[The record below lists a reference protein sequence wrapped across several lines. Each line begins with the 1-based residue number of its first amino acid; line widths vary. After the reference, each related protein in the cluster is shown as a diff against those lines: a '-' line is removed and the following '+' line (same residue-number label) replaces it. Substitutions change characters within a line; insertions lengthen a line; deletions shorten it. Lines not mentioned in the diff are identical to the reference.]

1 MDPRLCRLNCQDQ
14 DDKKQTGV
22 TIAKTKSEKSET
34 SANDGTSD
42 LRIFAKVWGVFLLAL
57 LLATYPLWFVPPSSQ
72 ISLAVSL
79 LLPVLPMSDY
89 ALFLPS
95 VTLLVG
101 LIIAIVARKDKQI
114 RIGWMMVAGSLLTSF
129 LVDQHRLQPW
139 AYQSFFYALVFCTMT
154 SSSGRKW
161 IMLLAASVYVYS
173 ASGKFDFQFQ
183 HTVGQDLLGVLA
195 DLLGGLPFNLDADTA
210 THVTLL
216 FPTVELL
223 AGLGL
228 YLPRTRR
235 PSVIV
240 LVLMHLSLLIL
251 LGPWG
256 LNHSRGVLLWN
267 LMLIAQAYLLF
278 WVRPCIQPISTE
290 SRDADHGESQNS
302 RGLIRSGIV
311 LFVKLLIL
319 LAIFCPFLER
329 TGYWDHWTSWS
340 LYSPHTSRAE
350 IELHRS
356 VSSSLDSGLTK
367 FLEDDEDN
375 DGWQRLSLESL
386 SLSSRL
392 VPIYPQARYQ
402 LAIANQ
408 ICLSNGLDSEVRV
421 KLKGVADRWTGKRSE
436 NRLIGKQQIQDA
448 CQEFWLNTGVT
459 HD

>member
-1 MDPRLCRLNCQDQ
+1 MT
-14 DDKKQTGV
+14 KKLTGT
-22 TIAKTKSEKSET
+22 TIATTKPEKSEP
-34 SANDGTSD
+34 SANTGISD
-42 LRIFAKVWGVFLLAL
+42 LRIFAKVWGFFLLVL
-57 LLATYPLWFVPPSSQ
+57 VLSTYPLWFVPPSSQ

-79 LLPVLPMSDY
+79 VSPVIPMSGNV
-89 ALFLPS
+89 LLLPS
-95 VTLLVG
+95 VTLLIG
-101 LIIAIVARKDKQI
+101 LLIAIASCNDKQV
-114 RIGWMMVAGSLLTSF
+114 RLGWMMVAGSLLTSF

-139 AYQSFFYALVFCTMT
+139 AYQSFFYALIFCVMN

-173 ASGKFDFQFQ
+173 AAGKFDFQFQ

-195 DLLGGLPFNLDADTA
+195 EFLGGLPFNLDADTA
-210 THVTLL
+210 TRITLL

-228 YLPRTRR
+228 YLPKTRR
-235 PSVIV
+235 LSVIV
-240 LVLMHLSLLIL
+240 LVMMHISLLIL

-278 WVRPCIQPISTE
+278 WVRPTVQPIAPE
-290 SRDADHGESQNS
+290 SRTADHATYEKSHGP
-302 RGLIRSGIV
+302 IRSGAA
-311 LFVKLLIL
+311 LLVKLLIL
-319 LAIFCPFLER
+319 LAVFCPFLER
-329 TGYWDHWTSWS
+329 SGYWDHWTSWS

-356 VSSSLDSGLTK
+356 VSGKLDSALTT

-386 SLSSRL
+386 SLSSRF

-408 ICLSNGLDSEVRV
+408 ICSSNGLDSEVRV
-421 KLKGVADRWTGKRSE
+421 KLKGVADRWTGKRRES
-436 NRLIGKQQIQDA
+436 RLIGKQQIQDA
-448 CQEFWLNTGVT
+448 CKDFWLNTGVT
-459 HD
+459 TD